1 MPPAL
6 SYFLPFFD
14 VALPPPLGFL
24 APPLLPG
31 PLSGIGNSFL
41 PAIVLRQEFEC
52 QGSQSTVIPSVPMTR
67 ISRLEA
73 MAACLYGPM
82 PSSNA

>member
-1 MPPAL
+1 MPLRGGRIAPAL

-14 VALPPPLGFL
+14 AALPPPLGFL

-41 PAIVLRQEFEC
+41 PAIVLDVHV
-52 QGSQSTVIPSVPMTR
+52 TD
-67 ISRLEA
+67 LEH
-73 MAACLYGPM
+73 
-82 PSSNA
+82 